1 MVKLII
7 PHVLDTANATLYIIQ
22 SFIRTLIY
30 IFKGEK
36 LLLTIMTLS
45 LTRIDY
51 MAVGSTSRG
60 TTRLLPTPDPK
71 QQTQRFVVGDHD
83 GILHICGVKKD
94 ELQIIFKS
102 LPGPKVNG
110 ISLGGVLG
118 TQKDKIFVA
127 VGNSVKGYTRRGKVF
142 LEFDTNLLEPIS
154 AMCVLGPDL
163 SACAKD
169 LYHRYHDCRDADA
182 YLVGERVMDV
192 LLLPGEGS
200 AVVAVLACGDCA
212 VRVLHSGRTP
222 TLLRL
227 TTIPTILMPYREAD
241 VESKDRILVGTTDGR
256 VGLLTLQRD
265 KTLRVTWLLSNN
277 GAEITSLDTYELQ
290 DGVDILVGRQNGVIE
305 VFAFPEE
312 DDTTPVLRFR
322 HNCGESVS
330 TVVGGIVGAVG
341 YPEVLATTYSGRIFG
356 LTTKPPGLLE
366 VDQDIG
372 LMTKLK
378 IEIDQLE
385 QKKNQ
390 QKESFDVGTD
400 ALAPPILN
408 VNHRMLINKENAS
421 YTLSIELE
429 TSIDNILLQ
438 SDTPVDLLDVESNSA
453 VASLSAC
460 DHKSGNYVLA
470 TYRCQINT
478 NRLDLRLRTI
488 EGQPGCLQIYVTSQV
503 QPKCCRRIQIPI
515 HALSFHSRIHKDEN
529 TVLLGGPFNELNL
542 RGSFTAAEIHA
553 WLSLALPDVPERPH
567 LEDGEGTLIFT
578 STFVGTMLKC
588 NYKKGNAIFLS
599 ENISSIIILRDILTG
614 EATKR
619 KIRLDV
625 FCNIA
630 NGSISRVLDLVLPR
644 IEAARAIKEKVKIL
658 DALQEWELN
667 TNPEQL
673 CSKYQKLLENES
685 NLRAELV
692 KDPDMLQRLYG
703 TITDLYVDWERARG
717 GQIVTSKTATE
728 KLRPALES
736 RDLTLLLQIFN
747 GNNSAAETP
756 VPQLQQN

>member
-7 PHVLDTANATLYIIQ
+7 PHVLDTENATLYIIQ

-36 LLLTIMTLS
+36 VLLTIMTLS

-60 TTRLLPTPDPK
+60 TTKLLPTPDPK

-83 GILHICGVKKD
+83 GILHICGMKKD

-182 YLVGERVMDV
+182 YLVGERVIDV

-212 VRVLHSGRTP
+212 VRVLHGGRTP

-488 EGQPGCLQIYVTSQV
+488 EGQPGCLQIYVTSQ
-503 QPKCCRRIQIPI
+503 
-515 HALSFHSRIHKDEN
+515 
-529 TVLLGGPFNELNL
+529 
-542 RGSFTAAEIHA
+542 IHA

-673 CSKYQKLLENES
+673 CPKYQELLENES

-728 KLRPALES
+728 KLRPSLES

-756 VPQLQQN
+756 VPRLQQN

>member
-7 PHVLDTANATLYIIQ
+7 PHVLDTENATLYIIQ

-60 TTRLLPTPDPK
+60 TTKLLPTPDPK

-83 GILHICGVKKD
+83 GILHICGMKKD

-182 YLVGERVMDV
+182 YLVGERVIDV

-212 VRVLHSGRTP
+212 VRVLHGGRTP

-400 ALAPPILN
+400 ALAPSILN

-488 EGQPGCLQIYVTSQV
+488 EGQPGCLQIYVTSQ
-503 QPKCCRRIQIPI
+503 
-515 HALSFHSRIHKDEN
+515 
-529 TVLLGGPFNELNL
+529 
-542 RGSFTAAEIHA
+542 IHA

-673 CSKYQKLLENES
+673 CPKYQELLENES

-756 VPQLQQN
+756 VPRLQQN

>member
-7 PHVLDTANATLYIIQ
+7 PHVLDTENATLYIIQ

-83 GILHICGVKKD
+83 GILHICGMKKD

-212 VRVLHSGRTP
+212 VRVLHGGRTP

-227 TTIPTILMPYREAD
+227 TTIPTILIPYREAD

-330 TVVGGIVGAVG
+330 AVVGGIVGAVG

-488 EGQPGCLQIYVTSQV
+488 EGQPGCLQIYVTSQ
-503 QPKCCRRIQIPI
+503 
-515 HALSFHSRIHKDEN
+515 
-529 TVLLGGPFNELNL
+529 
-542 RGSFTAAEIHA
+542 IHA

-673 CSKYQKLLENES
+673 CSKYQELLENES

-756 VPQLQQN
+756 VPRLQQN

>member
-488 EGQPGCLQIYVTSQV
+488 EGQPGCLQIYVTSQ
-503 QPKCCRRIQIPI
+503 
-515 HALSFHSRIHKDEN
+515 
-529 TVLLGGPFNELNL
+529 
-542 RGSFTAAEIHA
+542 IHA